1 MEKVYNDQL
10 KELYINKFKLN
21 DIFTDEMSG
30 YMELVLFKKGEYIC
44 NENERMEY
52 LFFLVKGKGKVYVIL
67 KNGKSLL
74 LSFYYP
80 LTVIGDIE
88 IVNNCY
94 TSSNIQALEDSYCIA
109 LPLNIVREKLL
120 KDAKFLRYVCDSLGW
135 KLQSSSNN
143 SSINLLYPLENRL
156 ASYILAAREEVII
169 DNKRVYIFNEKLTE
183 LAELLGT
190 SYRHLLRTINA
201 LIHKGVISKENGYY
215 KILDKRLLKTL
226 SADVYK

>member
-1 MEKVYNDQL
+1 
-10 KELYINKFKLN
+10 
-21 DIFTDEMSG
+21 
-30 YMELVLFKKGEYIC
+30 
-44 NENERMEY
+44 MEY

-74 LSFYYP
+74 LSFCYP

-88 IVNNCY
+88 IVNNCD

-120 KDAKFLRYVCDSLGW
+120 KDAKFLRYVCDSLGR

-143 SSINLLYPLENRL
+143 KSINLLYPLENRL
-156 ASYILAAREEVII
+156 ASYILAAKEEII
-169 DNKRVYIFNEKLTE
+169 VDNKKAYIFNEKLTE

-201 LIHKGVISKENGYY
+201 LINKGVISKENGYY
-215 KILDKRLLKTL
+215 KILDKKLLKTL
-226 SADVYK
+226 SVGVYK